1 MAGCPGIM
9 RLLLSG
15 EGPTDL
21 GQVTLIAGGA
31 AFTPGPMVWVVDK
44 ILERHHT
51 AYSLVQAHQSGADCV
66 THVHETQ
73 LAALGKPGSPLF
85 PGVKFGKGTAFF
97 TRNAQ
102 VLGLLAKQTGERE
115 GQSVMAVLF
124 RDGDGVRATPAAEW
138 QEKVDS
144 MHRGFAMVGCDT
156 GVPMVP
162 RPKSEAWL
170 LCALRAPAYANCAP
184 LENASG
190 NDASPVSLKKQLAAL
205 CQGADPSA
213 DEQAQWVEHGAVDP
227 LRIDMPSFNAFKQAL
242 LTAARNA
249 GWPLLP

>member
-1 MAGCPGIM
+1 M

-21 GQVTLIAGGA
+21 GQERPVVDGIE
-31 AFTPGPMVWVVDK
+31 FVPGPMAWVVDK
-44 ILERHHT
+44 VLERHHT
-51 AYSLVQAHQSGADCV
+51 GYSMLQMHQVGGDCV
-66 THVHETQ
+66 TYVHETA

-102 VLGLLAKQTGERE
+102 VLGLLAKQTSAAEE
-115 GQSVMAVLF
+115 QPVLAVLF
-124 RDGDGVRATPAAEW
+124 RDGDGVRATPTGEW

-144 MHRGFAMVGCDT
+144 MHRGFAMIECET

-170 LCALRAPAYANCAP
+170 LCALRPPGYANCTP
-184 LENASG
+184 LEDASG
-190 NDASPVSLKKQLAAL
+190 NDASPTSLKKQLVAM
-205 CQGADPSA
+205 CGGTDPSA
-213 DEQAQWVEHGAVDP
+213 DEQADWVMTGTVDP
-227 LRIDMPSFNAFKQAL
+227 LRIEMPSFDAFKQAL
-242 LTAARNA
+242 KTAALKA
-249 GWPLLP
+249 GLPLLP